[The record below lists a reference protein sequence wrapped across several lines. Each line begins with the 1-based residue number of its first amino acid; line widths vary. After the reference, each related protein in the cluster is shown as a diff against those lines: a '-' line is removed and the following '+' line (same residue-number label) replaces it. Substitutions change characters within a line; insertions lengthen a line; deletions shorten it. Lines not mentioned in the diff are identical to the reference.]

1 MIDEN
6 KFISL
11 DFFNT
16 LLRLSPIKKDSNLE
30 FIFKVYR
37 NSIHNILI
45 ILDNRKQNEEMFLNP
60 LAIFKYVTSEYDYMI
75 SKMSDE
81 EKNNILNNQPL
92 FIALCNTVVDKYLTL
107 EHFYFRMERV
117 NNKYYPP
124 LSSIDLYTNYILH
137 KLKGLKRQS
146 LPETLMNDMFYK
158 FFSMVHCVVDKAS
171 VS

>member
-1 MIDEN
+1 MFKRETTSIGDILKLCLREN
-6 KFISL
+6 GL
-11 DFFNT
+11 ETPLMQN
-16 LLRLSPIKKDSNLE
+16 RAIKAWKTVAGDVVE
-30 FIFKVYR
+30 RYTGEI
-37 NSIHNILI
+37 
-45 ILDNRKQNEEMFLNP
+45 
-60 LAIFKYVTSEYDYMI
+60 
-75 SKMSDE
+75 
-81 EKNNILNNQPL
+81 

-158 FFSMVHCVVDKAS
+158 FFSMVHCVVDLLS
-171 VS
+171 NGY

>member
-45 ILDNRKQNEEMFLNP
+45 ILDNQ
-60 LAIFKYVTSEYDYMI
+60 
-75 SKMSDE
+75 
-81 EKNNILNNQPL
+81 NILV
-92 FIALCNTVVDKYLTL
+92 I
-107 EHFYFRMERV
+107 
-117 NNKYYPP
+117 
-124 LSSIDLYTNYILH
+124 
-137 KLKGLKRQS
+137 
-146 LPETLMNDMFYK
+146 
-158 FFSMVHCVVDKAS
+158 
-171 VS
+171 